1 MKQIFL
7 KHIMML
13 MLLSLSS
20 ATIAAPVAANQYH
33 CTGKNS
39 RVDYSS
45 SSFSGEPLLTIQVGK
60 TRFSAQGEAIQA
72 QQTVL
77 GNLLTLVKSA
87 TPDLKTLTVSVLLPD
102 VNVTKLGDKVTFNSQ
117 LFHTKT
123 LTSIGGPALVNGAI
137 QSNTAQELYCTA
149 TAVVF

>member
-1 MKQIFL
+1 
-7 KHIMML
+7 
-13 MLLSLSS
+13 MLLPLS
-20 ATIAAPVAANQYH
+20 AQTIAAPIAANQYH

-45 SSFSGEPLLTIQVGK
+45 SSFSGEPLLSIQLGK

-77 GNLLTLVKSA
+77 GHVLTLVKSA

-102 VNVTKLGDKVTFNSQ
+102 VNVTQLGDKVAFESQ
-117 LFHTKT
+117 LFQTKT
-123 LTSIGGPALVNGAI
+123 MTSIGGSALVNGVI
-137 QSNTAQELYCTA
+137 QRNTAQALHCTA